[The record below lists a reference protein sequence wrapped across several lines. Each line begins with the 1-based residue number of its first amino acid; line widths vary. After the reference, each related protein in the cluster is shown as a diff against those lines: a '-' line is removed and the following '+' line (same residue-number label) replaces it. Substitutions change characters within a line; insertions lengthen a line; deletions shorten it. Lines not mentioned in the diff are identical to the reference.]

1 MIVLFIFP
9 NGEKHL
15 EAEVSA
21 TPPKRLAWWSGFAAA
36 PLQSGAQHLN
46 DFPAS
51 QKCGSN
57 EIQRLI
63 PIWNLGNNLFACLA
77 ILKLASWDPFP
88 FAQKSGLSD
97 RYLQSP
103 ILPTE
108 VCSRLKAN
116 MHMTKKFW
124 RTFCEKFSLWPLWL
138 WGVLQVCSISYVK
151 KKELLYPFLSIA
163 IGLTLPPLSF
173 LN

>member
-21 TPPKRLAWWSGFAAA
+21 TPPKRLAWWPGFAAA

-46 DFPAS
+46 YFPAS

-63 PIWNLGNNLFACLA
+63 PIWNLGNNFFACIA
-77 ILKLASWDPFP
+77 ILKLPLEILSHLHKKVAFQTDTFKVPSFLQRYVHVWKQICTW
-88 FAQKSGLSD
+88 QKSFDVPFVRNLVFD
-97 RYLQSP
+97 RYDCGVSFRYAQYHM
-103 ILPTE
+103 
-108 VCSRLKAN
+108 SR
-116 MHMTKKFW
+116 KKSFY
-124 RTFCEKFSLWPLWL
+124 
-138 WGVLQVCSISYVK
+138 I
-151 KKELLYPFLSIA
+151 
-163 IGLTLPPLSF
+163 LSF
-173 LN
+173 LSQ